1 MLLFR
6 GRSQGCGP
14 NRLHDALSSDP
25 LDNRGLATAT
35 LHEAMGRAGALPSDI
50 RSLNPSAR
58 LWGPAITVSC
68 APGQNLAVHEA
79 LYVASAGDVL
89 VVEVGDG
96 YEYGYWGEILT
107 VAAQAR
113 SLAGLV
119 IDGGVRDGDRIIE
132 RGFPA
137 FARRRCVRGTGK
149 APSSGTVNR
158 PIRIGDVT
166 IEPGD
171 LVVGDGDGVVVVP
184 ATQVDT
190 ILASGR
196 AREDNETRIMQS
208 LESGQSTLEIYGFDS
223 VTRH

>member
-1 MLLFR
+1 LN
-6 GRSQGCGP
+6 P
-14 NRLHDALSSDP
+14 DP
-25 LDNRGLATAT
+25 LDHPRLPAAT

-50 RSLNPSAR
+50 RSLDPSMR

-79 LYVASAGDVL
+79 LYVADAGDVL
-89 VVEVGDG
+89 VVDVGGG

-119 IDGGVRDGDRIIE
+119 IDGGVRDGDRIME
-132 RGFPA
+132 RGFPV

-149 APSSGTVNR
+149 AHSSGTING
-158 PIRIGDVT
+158 PIRIGEVA

-184 ATQVDT
+184 SAQVDAV
-190 ILASGR
+190 LAAGR
-196 AREDNETRIMQS
+196 TREDDEARIMQS
-208 LESGQSTLEIYGFDS
+208 LERGQTTLEVYGFN
-223 VTRH
+223 TAGPP

>member
-1 MLLFR
+1 M
-6 GRSQGCGP
+6 
-14 NRLHDALSSDP
+14 SSDP
-25 LDNRGLATAT
+25 LDNRRLATAT
-35 LHEAMGRAGALPSDI
+35 LHEAMGRAGALPSEI
-50 RSLNPSAR
+50 RPLDPSLR

-79 LYVASAGDVL
+79 LYVAGAGDVL

-132 RGFPA
+132 RGFAA

-149 APSSGTVNR
+149 AQSSGTVNR

-166 IEPGD
+166 IEPRD

-184 ATQVDT
+184 GAQVDT
-190 ILASGR
+190 ILAAGR
-196 AREDNETRIMQS
+196 AREDDETLIMQR
-208 LESGQSTLEIYGFDS
+208 LESGESTLEIYGLDP
-223 VTRH
+223 VTPH